1 MSWTPEEFRVL
12 FSENLLK
19 ENLDGVIKEIQL
31 MQGGHGMIA
40 EDHAD
45 TLLQGDVFD
54 GVPCVQRHSQ
64 ALAIAPRRVIMV
76 SNSCDADAGNPRPIP
91 LDITVAPVLRLSRYQ
106 EMLLAN
112 GVEQPKVEDI
122 VRSIKRQEK
131 TNLVY
136 LPVGGKLPEEMV
148 VLLDQI
154 QSLPSKEFQAANTQ
168 RLAVLT
174 QRGFWL
180 FLVKL
185 SMHFLRPHEGV
196 DRQAA

>member
-1 MSWTPEEFRVL
+1 MSWTLEEFKVL

-19 ENLDGVIKEIQL
+19 ANLDAVIDELQQMQL
-31 MQGGHGMIA
+31 GHGMIT

-45 TLLQGDVFD
+45 ALLQGDVFD

-64 ALAIAPRRVIMV
+64 ALSIAPRRVIMV
-76 SNSCDADAGNPRPIP
+76 SNSCDSDAGNPRPIP
-91 LDITVAPVLRLSRYQ
+91 LDIIVAPVLRLSRYQ
-106 EMLLAN
+106 AMLVAN
-112 GVEQPKVEDI
+112 GVEQPRIEDI

-136 LPVGGKLPEEMV
+136 LPAGASLAEEMV

-154 QSLPSKEFQAANTQ
+154 QSLPSTEFLAADTQ

-196 DRQAA
+196 ERQAA